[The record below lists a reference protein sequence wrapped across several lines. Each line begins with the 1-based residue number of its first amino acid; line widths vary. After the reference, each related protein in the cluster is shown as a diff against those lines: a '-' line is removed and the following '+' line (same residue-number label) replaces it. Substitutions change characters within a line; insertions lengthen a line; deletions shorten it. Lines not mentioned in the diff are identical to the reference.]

1 MNTVLKL
8 EQVIGGYSLNKP
20 VLHGI
25 SFEVREGEMVG
36 LIGLNGA
43 GKSTI
48 MKHILGLIKPQ
59 GGSIGIHGKTL
70 DQDPEAYRFSFAYV
84 PETPLLYDELTVKEH
99 LRLTAMAYGIQES
112 DYQARAD
119 QLLEEFH
126 MRDNMNTLSEH
137 LSKGMRQKVM
147 IMSAFLAEP
156 SLYIIDEPFLGLDP
170 LGIRTLLERMQRM
183 QRQGSSILL
192 SSHILSMIETF
203 CDRFV
208 VLHEGTILAQGTLDD
223 IRRQVQLPDRA
234 LEDMFYSLVKGG
246 KK

>member
-1 MNTVLKL
+1 MKTVLSL
-8 EQVIGGYSLNKP
+8 ERVVGGYSLNKP

-25 SFEVREGEMVG
+25 SFQVHPGEMVG

-59 GGSIGIHGKTL
+59 GGSISIYGRTL
-70 DQDPEAYRFSFAYV
+70 DEDPEAYRSSFAYV
-84 PETPLLYDELTVKEH
+84 PETPLLYNELTVREH
-99 LRLTAMAYGIQES
+99 LRLTAMAYGIHES
-112 DYQARAD
+112 DYRARAD
-119 QLLEEFH
+119 RLLEEFH
-126 MRDNMNTLSEH
+126 MFNSMNTLSEH

-170 LGIRTLLERMQRM
+170 LGIRSLLERMQRM
-183 QRQGSSILL
+183 KRQGSSVLL

-208 VLHEGTILAQGTLDD
+208 VLHEGSILAQGTLEE
-223 IRRQVQLPDRA
+223 IGRQAGLSGRT
-234 LEDMFYSLVKGG
+234 LEELFYSLVKGG
-246 KK
+246 K